1 MHLDSSNVNT
11 VNLDHLGIVA
21 GICRELKIAERIDVL
36 IANKDPRRVVSC
48 GQAVVAMIVNGLGFV
63 SRTLYMTPEFFANK
77 PVQRLFDKDITAE
90 DLNDH
95 ALGKALDEI
104 AEFGP
109 TNLFAH
115 TSLGIALEHKLIGAS
130 AHLDSTTIS
139 MEGKYESQFAE
150 TSSATNS
157 DNSSTVT
164 EGIALT
170 FENELAESMLKT
182 ESQGSDIKIVH
193 GFAKQRS
200 DLKQFILQMA
210 VTGPAELPFWHETLD
225 GNTSDKKSFHD
236 TIKKVQEFKKALK
249 DGPEF
254 KWIADS
260 ALYSAEKLLQLKNV
274 LWISR
279 VPETITEAKNLI
291 KMSHDKLEWKEFQK
305 GYKYSSYESNYGNIK
320 QRWLL
325 VYSEQA
331 YKREVKTFER
341 NLVKQEE
348 SLKKQLWHL
357 SNQEF
362 DSQKSA
368 NNALKA
374 ITTKL
379 FVLQGTFQQHF
390 KYAEKGRPATGATPV
405 ESVWKVTACI
415 CKNEKAIQEAL
426 NTKGRFI
433 LATNDLDFSKTTDE
447 QILTEYKEQ
456 QSVERGFRFFKDPW
470 FMVDKVFLKS
480 PKRISALGMVMTLC
494 LLVYNYAQYTL
505 RTRLQEKKETIPN
518 QLGKQIDK
526 PTMRWVFQMFSGIS
540 IVKIWDDT
548 RQVAIEIVS
557 NLNTWT
563 RRILTCLGPVT
574 KAIYG
579 IP

>member
-1 MHLDSSNVNT
+1 MDLDSNDVHT
-11 VNLDHLGIVA
+11 FNLDHLGIVA
-21 GICRELKIAERIDVL
+21 GACQELKIAERIDDL
-36 IANKDPRRVVSC
+36 IGNKDPRRVVSC
-48 GQAVVAMIVNGLGFV
+48 GKAVVAMIINGLGFV
-63 SRTLYMTPEFFANK
+63 GRTLYMTPQFFANK
-77 PVQRLFDKDITAE
+77 PVQRLLGEDITPE

-104 AEFGP
+104 AKFGP
-109 TNLFAH
+109 TDLFAH
-115 TSLGIALEHKLIGAS
+115 TAFGIALEHNLMGSS

-139 MEGKYESQFAE
+139 MEGEYEFQSSN
-150 TSSATNS
+150 TSPESSSVMNS
-157 DNSSTVT
+157 DNSM
-164 EGIALT
+164 
-170 FENELAESMLKT
+170 AESD
-182 ESQGSDIKIVH
+182 GIDIKIVH

-236 TIKKVQEFKKALK
+236 TIERVQEFKKELK
-249 DGPEF
+249 NGPEF

-260 ALYSAEKLLQLKNV
+260 ALYSAEKLFKLKDI

-279 VPETITEAKNLI
+279 VPETIIEAKKLTKMDHNAI
-291 KMSHDKLEWKEFQK
+291 KWKTLEK
-305 GYKYSSYESNYGNIK
+305 GYKYAPHESNYGDIK

-331 YKREVKTFER
+331 YKREVKTFEK
-341 NLVKQEE
+341 NLIKQEE
-348 SLKKQLWHL
+348 SLKKKIWHL
-357 SNQEF
+357 GNQEF

-368 NNALKA
+368 QKALKDIEA
-374 ITTKL
+374 KL
-379 FVLQGTFQQHF
+379 FVLEGTYQQSF
-390 KYAEKGRPATGATPV
+390 KYAEKGRPTAGSTLIG
-405 ESVWKVTACI
+405 SVWKVTAHFH
-415 CKNEKAIQEAL
+415 KDEKAIQEVL

-433 LATNDLDFSKTTDE
+433 LATNDLDSSKTTDE
-447 QILTEYKEQ
+447 DILTEYKEQ

-480 PKRISALGMVMTLC
+480 PRRISALGMVMTLC

-505 RTRLQEKKETIPN
+505 RTQLQEKKETIPN

-540 IVKIWDDT
+540 IVRIWDQT
-548 RQVAIEIVS
+548 RETTIEIIS
-557 NLNTWT
+557 NLNKWT
-563 RRILTCLGPVT
+563 KKIITCLGPLT